1 MSQKAFHNKWAKI
14 REGGLA
20 HRSPRRGEGGK
31 ECNLEERSIYVEKG
45 DKPRTQRQLS
55 LYYYFRFIQKH
66 LEKVGAKKVIEL
78 GCGRGTIGLYCKTY
92 MGLDVSLMDNEE
104 DAIKIAREAFGTR
117 NLDAE
122 FIVGDALSSGIP
134 DNTYDATVSIGL
146 AEHLDN
152 VDDLYREQ
160 YRILRPGGVMVSLN
174 IPKKFS
180 CQELNVVMRKIKKIF
195 RLYKDNPRRDYYRN
209 TFNSKEY
216 KQFAKK
222 VGFVKT
228 KVTHVCP
235 FPIYV
240 PLLRST
246 DRLVTTVRRGILKVR
261 SILMR
266 YPYKTNRIMAHA
278 HFLVAYKPKNG

>member
-14 REGGLA
+14 REGGKD
-20 HRSPRRGEGGK
+20 S
-31 ECNLEERSIYVEKG
+31 NLEERSIYVEKG
-45 DKPRTQRQLS
+45 NKPRTQRQLS

-66 LEKVGAKKVIEL
+66 LEKIGAKKVIEL

-104 DAIKIAREAFGTR
+104 DAIKIAREAFGSR

-122 FIVGDALSSGIP
+122 FIVGDALDSTIP
-134 DNTYDATVSIGL
+134 ENIYDATVSIGL

-160 YRILRPGGVMVSLN
+160 FRILRPGGVMVSLN

-180 CQELNVVMRKIKKIF
+180 VQELNVVMRSIKKIF
-195 RLYKDNPRRDYYRN
+195 GLYKDSARRDYYRN
-209 TFNSKEY
+209 TFSAKEY
-216 KQFAKK
+216 EKFAKD
-222 VGFVKT
+222 VGFTDT

-246 DRLVTTVRRGILKVR
+246 DRLVTTIRRGILKIR
-261 SILMR
+261 SLVMR
-266 YPYKTNRIMAHA
+266 YPYKTNRVIAHA
-278 HFLVAYKPKNG
+278 HFLVAFKPI